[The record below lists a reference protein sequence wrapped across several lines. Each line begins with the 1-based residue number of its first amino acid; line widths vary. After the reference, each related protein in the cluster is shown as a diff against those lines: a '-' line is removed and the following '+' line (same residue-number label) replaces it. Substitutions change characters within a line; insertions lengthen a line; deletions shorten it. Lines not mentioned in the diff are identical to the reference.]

1 MDIAKFFN
9 GVFEGHEP
17 ALLMYGRRGFPESA
31 EAGAEHDRDRPTG
44 TARLS
49 GHTGYFVAQRSCGL
63 GKS

>member
-44 TARLS
+44 TA
-49 GHTGYFVAQRSCGL
+49 
-63 GKS
+63 